1 MKPWLLRGLGLALVH
16 VVVRVLLGA
25 ALVQWPLQGSVMRWL
40 ALVVVIL
47 AAVVWAGIDGIRDRR
62 AHPDPDRGE
71 DLTMRWLAAG
81 AVTGL
86 LGGFLT
92 WLADVVLP
100 VSVGVKSL
108 LFELTSG
115 AAFTVLLVFVPAM
128 VAVVAGRF
136 FANRGQKEDGR
147 SRADRARTPEPAAT
161 AGNGPAADDSATQ
174 SASDGAQTQSAW
186 RNDEAPTE
194 TFPAIDPNAPRP
206 ER

>member
-25 ALVQWPLQGSVMRWL
+25 ALIQWPLQGSVLRWAGL
-40 ALVVVIL
+40 IVVVL
-47 AAVVWAGIDGIRDRR
+47 AAVLWAGFDGIRDRR
-62 AHPDPDRGE
+62 AHPDPENGE

-86 LGGFLT
+86 VGGFLT

-136 FANRGQKEDGR
+136 FAGRGQKQDGGA
-147 SRADRARTPEPAAT
+147 RAARAHTPERAV
-161 AGNGPAADDSATQ
+161 AGSGPAADTGSA
-174 SASDGAQTQSAW
+174 ADSAW